1 MKALLKM
8 IRTVED
14 ANTLLEICNDR
25 NYFVNHKK
33 HSIKLNKEI
42 ILKGGFSTNF
52 GGYGSYS
59 ALGLGA
65 NFDKKWEIVGD
76 CKKSF
81 SKLNVHIDKSVPV
94 EIKGKIEKYIKKME
108 GEIVDIKD
116 CNLVITENS
125 KAKKLKNILVI
136 NSSELLKLFPAINPK
151 PKNKS
156 TKFPQELKEFLKKL
170 QSRDLDEINKTLKLL
185 ETNQEYIDI
194 LLGSVAVIEETG
206 ELERGSKFKGTKPA
220 LQYQDIALLKLL
232 SISSDNSK
240 GKDLRNKIKKL
251 DISVIEIP
259 TIKGFDQLEELSLVL
274 TDQRGCS
281 TKNLKNLGKFKKLKK
296 LRICLDNFS
305 NFEIRSS
312 WYDGDKILDIESLDG
327 LDAPTLED
335 LEIKNVGLSN
345 ISALKNCPNIK
356 NLNLSENIEL
366 IDVDSLSSCTNLE
379 TLNLS
384 KTSIKSLK
392 ALSENISLNSINL
405 DECKCLKTLEGI
417 EKLKLDH
424 LGDNNSYSELN
435 LITLDGLE
443 SLESIKYFPLI
454 EKERIELRLT
464 RLNIKSLDGIKNCK
478 NIECLN
484 LSQLEELV
492 DIDSIITLEKLSSI
506 RIDYLGKL
514 LNLQS
519 LGKLK
524 SLKQFYIDTSSKI
537 EFNQVF
543 PEIWPASLK
552 ELDIE
557 RSSAEELGQLPE
569 NFERLSIKSCLNLKS
584 LKGLASC
591 KRFNMPYDD
600 GSSDTLDLSS
610 CVSLENLDG
619 LENKKQ
625 LKTISISPYI
635 KNLDAINANQNL
647 KIVIKFENYNTNYHG
662 DSFKKLGLKEITN
675 MIPKVLTESLSKL
688 QPFNLEVETY
698 GDNVLADI
706 NGLSSLNNIKSLDL
720 GEAHVKDVKAIS
732 TMENI
737 EYVRLNNQTEITKIL
752 KARVF
757 ETEGQIAKLKI
768 KLLASI

>member
-14 ANTLLEICNDR
+14 ANSLLAICNDR
-25 NYFVNHKK
+25 NCFVNHKK
-33 HSIKLNKEI
+33 HSKKLNKEI
-42 ILKGGFSTNF
+42 ISEGGFSTNF

-59 ALGLGA
+59 ELGVGA

-76 CKKSF
+76 FKKSF
-81 SKLNVHIDKSVPV
+81 SKLNVHIDKSISV
-94 EIKGKIEKYIKKME
+94 EITGKIEKYIKKME
-108 GEIVDIKD
+108 GEIVEIKD
-116 CNLVITENS
+116 CNIVITDNS
-125 KAKKLKNILVI
+125 KAKKLKNIIVI
-136 NSSELLKLFPAINPK
+136 NSSELLKQFPAINPK
-151 PKNKS
+151 PKAKS

-170 QSRDLDEINKTLKLL
+170 QSRDLDEINKTLNLL

-194 LLGSVAVIEETG
+194 LLGSVSVIEETG

-220 LQYQDIALLKLL
+220 LEYQDIALLKLL

-251 DISVIEIP
+251 AISVIEIP
-259 TIKGFDQLEELSLVL
+259 TIEGFDQLEELSIVL
-274 TDQRGCS
+274 TDEKGCS
-281 TKNLKNLGKFKKLKK
+281 TKNLKNLSKFKKLKK
-296 LRICLDNFS
+296 LRICLDDFS
-305 NFEIRSS
+305 SFAIRSS
-312 WYDGDKILDIESLDG
+312 WDDENNILDIESLDG

-366 IDVDSLSSCTNLE
+366 IDINSLSYCTKLE
-379 TLNLS
+379 TLDLS

-424 LGDNNSYSELN
+424 MGNSYSYSELN
-435 LITLDGLE
+435 LMTLNGLE

-454 EKERIELRLT
+454 EKERIELQLT
-464 RLNIKSLDGIKNCK
+464 GLKIKSLDGIKNCK
-478 NIECLN
+478 NIECLI
-484 LSQLEELV
+484 LSQLTELV
-492 DIDSIITLEKLSSI
+492 DIDSIITLEKLSTL
-506 RIDYLGKL
+506 RIDYLDKL

-519 LGKLK
+519 LGNLK
-524 SLKQFYIDTSSKI
+524 SLKEFRIDTNSDI

-543 PEIWPASLK
+543 PDIWPESLK
-552 ELDIE
+552 ELTIE
-557 RSSAEELGQLPE
+557 RSSTEELGQLPE
-569 NFERLSIKSCLNLKS
+569 NFERLSIKSSLNLKS
-584 LKGLASC
+584 IKGLKNC
-591 KRFNMPYDD
+591 KSFNMPYDD
-600 GSSDTLDLSS
+600 GSADTLDLSS

-647 KIVIKFENYNTNYHG
+647 KIVIKFENYNTVYHG
-662 DSFKKLGLKEITN
+662 DSFKRLGLKEITN
-675 MIPKVLTESLSKL
+675 MIPKVLTKALSKL
-688 QPFNLEVETY
+688 QQFDLVVETRR
-698 GDNVLADI
+698 GIVLTDI

-720 GEAHVKDVKAIS
+720 DEAKVNDVNAIS

-737 EYVRLNNQTEITKIL
+737 EYVRLNTQTEITKIL

-757 ETEGQIAKLKI
+757 ETEGQIAKLKM